1 MNILVRRWQGLR
13 NNYRFR
19 NEALLKDDYLRRIR
33 SMVIGEGM
41 LPNGNILQMNYA
53 IQHLPKEGAVVEI
66 GSYGGLSAAVILYLL
81 QKHQCDTKFFSTD
94 PWIYE
99 SYTREGQQI
108 AFIDGC
114 TRITKANYHHYMK
127 SAFMNAM
134 QFLQPHQLPHSFEFT
149 SQEFFKLWNSN
160 ETCNDIFGNHIQLG
174 GPIGFAYIDGDHS
187 LEAATH
193 DFEQVDQ
200 HLISG
205 GFILLD
211 DSADY
216 LQFGSAT
223 LMKRLKHDNRYRVVN
238 RMPHYLIQKI

>member
-1 MNILVRRWQGLR
+1 MSRLYHFFQLR
-13 NNYRFR
+13 HWKSRYNKSDLSQD
-19 NEALLKDDYLRRIR
+19 AYLRRIR
-33 SMVIGEGM
+33 SLVIGEGM

-53 IQHLPKEGAVVEI
+53 IQQMPKEGAVIEI

-81 QKHQCDTKFFSTD
+81 QKHQRKTTFFTTD

-99 SYTREGQQI
+99 SYTQEGQQT
-108 AFIDGC
+108 AFIDGN

-134 QFLQPHQLPHSFEFT
+134 QFLQSHQLPHSFEFT
-149 SQEFFKLWNSN
+149 SQEFFMLWNSN
-160 ETCNDIFGNHIQLG
+160 KACDDIFGHHVQLG

-193 DFEQVDQ
+193 DFEQVDA

-216 LQFGSAT
+216 LPFGSAT
-223 LMKRLKHDNRYRVVN
+223 LMKRLKQDNRYRIVS
-238 RMPHYLIQKI
+238 RMPHYLLQKR